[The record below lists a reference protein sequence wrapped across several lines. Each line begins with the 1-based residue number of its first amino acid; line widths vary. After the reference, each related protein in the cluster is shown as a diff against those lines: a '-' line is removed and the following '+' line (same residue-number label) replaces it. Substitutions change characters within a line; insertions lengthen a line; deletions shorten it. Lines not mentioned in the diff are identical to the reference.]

1 MQIFEDNE
9 LINRISRGDTI
20 AFGKFYDIHFR
31 KVFQFARCFV
41 KPIFLCQEIVSD
53 VFISVWQTRTN
64 LPKINHISSYLFTI
78 TRNKALDYL
87 DKQSRKPEFTSDIP
101 LGISISN
108 SDPENIYMYSEM
120 EEFINK
126 AVDELP
132 ERCKLIFLMSREG
145 KLRYKDI
152 ARILSI
158 SEKTVQAQII
168 TAMKKIAEALKKFIV
183 VLLMV
188 QIGDVISIF

>member
-1 MQIFEDNE
+1 MQSFEDNE
-9 LINRISRGDTI
+9 LIDRISRGNTI

-41 KPIFLCQEIVSD
+41 KPVFLCQEIVSD
-53 VFISVWQTRTN
+53 VFISIWQNRTN
-64 LPKINHISSYLFTI
+64 LPEIDHIPSYLFTI

-87 DKQSRKPEFTSDIP
+87 DKASRMPEFTSDIP
-101 LGISISN
+101 IGIPVSG
-108 SDPENIYMYSEM
+108 SDPENIYIYSEM

-168 TAMKKIAEALKKFIV
+168 TAMKKIADALKKFMV

-188 QIGDVISIF
+188 HMI